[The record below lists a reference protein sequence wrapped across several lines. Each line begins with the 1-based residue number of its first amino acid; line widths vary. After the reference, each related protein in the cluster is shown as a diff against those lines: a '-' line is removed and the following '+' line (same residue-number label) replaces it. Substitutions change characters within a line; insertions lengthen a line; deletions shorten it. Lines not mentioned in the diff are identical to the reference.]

1 MRSNT
6 KGFSL
11 AELVV
16 GIVIFGVISASAL
29 GFLVASTN
37 TYGSLSANM
46 NMRMEAQLAVN
57 QISEYLIDCNSG
69 VYWYDSTKSLCV
81 LRTDGGSTTAH
92 VFELNCESGELLYGK
107 GEAVYRNGAYE
118 YSVSPADLLVDNAVG
133 FDVALISN
141 DGEGISCA
149 VIELKLE
156 TRGKT
161 HTEERAIALRN
172 KPEGKNI
179 V

>member
-92 VFELNCESGELLYGK
+92 VFELNCESG
-107 GEAVYRNGAYE
+107 
-118 YSVSPADLLVDNAVG
+118 
-133 FDVALISN
+133 
-141 DGEGISCA
+141 
-149 VIELKLE
+149 
-156 TRGKT
+156 
-161 HTEERAIALRN
+161 
-172 KPEGKNI
+172 
-179 V
+179 